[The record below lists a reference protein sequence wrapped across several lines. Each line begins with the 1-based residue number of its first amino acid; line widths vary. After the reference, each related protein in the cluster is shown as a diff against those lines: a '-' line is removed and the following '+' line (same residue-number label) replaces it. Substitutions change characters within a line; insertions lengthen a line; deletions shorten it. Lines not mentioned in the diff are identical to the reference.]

1 MGLQSDGTGIIG
13 DRLALSYGSDFGT
26 PTAITWYRDGV
37 VLTSY
42 GAGNSDLNNDG
53 ALWLDVTAARGVG
66 TYKATVVADGETYVT
81 NEIVITKAEEQA
93 EILYFDME
101 DDYTDGTDVTYGTDD
116 NNVVATVTLSK
127 NYAGTFRLYKANDS
141 KYRSALNRFS
151 TSTAAPG
158 NAIADYLNTATG
170 TTAAGTALP
179 LAIGA
184 NASVLTT
191 DAATNYDALNLQS
204 GANRAVGHINADGSV
219 TYKFVATANTFT
231 RGQDYVI
238 AFDQTSILTDTP
250 GTGIA
255 NVSDEATVPYVTTPA
270 KIAVTKVAR
279 DNSPEVTFYD
289 DNGDV
294 LSWYGKTG
302 NGATLTAAGI
312 ASAQIYKST
321 EKTND
326 PKASTVG
333 VLATGVTNRN
343 GDGLDSGVWSAP
355 VGVVADN
362 TAYWFA
368 QVTTTKGIFAADAV
382 TITSEA
388 VQTATKAATM
398 INLTEKATSSTDA
411 AKTATVSFEN
421 LRTSGTVYVIRGFR
435 QWNEN
440 TAQGSNPSTDK
451 YSTAAGIYSAYTE
464 GISEAIV
471 GQTTVEAGTNSVDIA
486 NTISEWKPEQATKVA
501 RTGAETWWG
510 NRYIAVFIPDDEE
523 NYGMVYTNDGVLN
536 SNAKKNDDSLV
547 AATTTDS
554 QGLTISQAAT
564 SLAFNKNSTHG
575 TIESAAGT
583 ANQGV
588 LIVTDTT
595 KFNATGNNEAG
606 DFHAN
611 DQFGNRMESAKAAT
625 AVSSVEVVNKN
636 ITNAETASATWECDI
651 NGDVTIRVTVDSNN
665 HTDAN
670 VDRGDGFKV
679 TALGSVV
686 EITNTINQPANAAA
700 ALGANH
706 DPATWTVKVGS
717 DTLCAPTTALAN
729 KGTEAMAIKNL
740 PTTLTRQTASASTAI
755 SQTFDVK
762 AIHDT
767 TGINLA
773 GATATATKKS
783 GSGTAGAVTLDVT
796 TPNNSILATT
806 GAHGG
811 DVYTIAIETVLGNK
825 VSIELT
831 TMAPV
836 LTLAGTET
844 INTNAGTATEITAT
858 IASVKDQYGVAAA
871 NVSTTELTKTET
883 TPVTGTGT
891 AVTKVEYGVTSGT
904 LTITLTGT
912 ALKAAD
918 AAGVVQVTIGGQNI
932 KFTLANGADG
942 AFAWA

>member
-1 MGLQSDGTGIIG
+1 MTGGEGTVTYQWLADGDDITGANDAILFVDEDYIGSKLSVEVTDEDGNTAVSDETARVTADKSDDVSIVDRMGLQSDGTGIIG

-42 GAGNSDLNNDG
+42 GAGNSNLNQDG

-116 NNVVATVTLSK
+116 NNVVATVTLAK

-170 TTAAGTALP
+170 TTAAGAALP

-191 DAATNYDALNLQS
+191 DAATNYDALNLNS

-219 TYKFVATANTFT
+219 TYKFVARAGTFT

-343 GDGLDSGVWSAP
+343 GDGLNSGVWSAP

-435 QWNEN
+435 QWNEG
-440 TAQGSNPSTDK
+440 TAQGSNNPDTDK
-451 YSTAAGIYSAYTE
+451 YSTAADIYSAYTD

-486 NTISEWKPEQATKVA
+486 NTISEWKPEQPTKLAAT
-501 RTGAETWWG
+501 TSAETWWG

-564 SLAFNKNSTHG
+564 SLAFDKNSTTG

-583 ANQGV
+583 GIQGV
-588 LIVTDTT
+588 LIVTDGT

-606 DFHAN
+606 NFHAN
-611 DQFGNRMESAKAAT
+611 DQFGNRMQSAKAAT

-636 ITNAETASATWECDI
+636 ITNAETASATWECDG

-686 EITNTINQPANAAA
+686 EITNTITQPADAAA
-700 ALGANH
+700 VVGAAH
-706 DPATWTVKVGS
+706 DTATWTVKVGS
-717 DTLCAPTTALAN
+717 DTLAAPTT
-729 KGTEAMAIKNL
+729 
-740 PTTLTRQTASASTAI
+740 
-755 SQTFDVK
+755 
-762 AIHDT
+762 
-767 TGINLA
+767 
-773 GATATATKKS
+773 
-783 GSGTAGAVTLDVT
+783 
-796 TPNNSILATT
+796 
-806 GAHGG
+806 
-811 DVYTIAIETVLGNK
+811 
-825 VSIELT
+825 
-831 TMAPV
+831 
-836 LTLAGTET
+836 
-844 INTNAGTATEITAT
+844 
-858 IASVKDQYGVAAA
+858 VAAA
-871 NVSTTELTKTET
+871 KAAEKVAINGITDVIACA
-883 TPVTGTGT
+883 GTGT
-891 AVTKVEYGVTSGT
+891 TG
-904 LTITLTGT
+904 TITLTGANVPGFTVTPASTGAANISVAATTPKVLYTVT
-912 ALKAAD
+912 AEDK
-918 AAGVVQVTIGGQNI
+918 AGVAQAETISITIAGTYWTRVITYSATSDTTNPNNLA
-932 KFTLANGADG
+932 TLVKANSATTEN
-942 AFAWA
+942 